1 MLGVNS
7 KSTKSCISVARHYIN
22 KQETFS
28 FLFKKQK
35 GHVKDINIVHVGF
48 YYYVLYVYV
57 CVCVCVCVLK
67 FEFILCKVKLNAT
80 S

>member
-48 YYYVLYVYV
+48 YLLRIICV
-57 CVCVCVCVLK
+57 CVCVCVCV
-67 FEFILCKVKLNAT
+67 C
-80 S
+80 